1 MRTDGRRD
9 IGRPRG
15 AVLGPLGLL
24 IAALATGFGM
34 WHVLMREPAPTGEQ
48 LSRRHV
54 SASHA
59 H

>member
-1 MRTDGRRD
+1 
-9 IGRPRG
+9 
-15 AVLGPLGLL
+15 VLGPLGLL